1 MRAIDSPD
9 RLLCLIN
16 AYCTS
21 RKYGPFLH
29 QDVMSDASLCT
40 AQTIL
45 FTSVSV
51 STPTW
56 WYKNP
61 YIKTRVSPS
70 VSPSRFCFLILILTR
85 SLVQIPHTLSYTP
98 TLFKFFILKRCCPSP
113 KSSLSPPWPSAR
125 LPRPSRSSNATP
137 ASTPATRASPH
148 AAIVAAGL
156 CRRSSLVWR
165 QTSTSSWMQSV

>member
-1 MRAIDSPD
+1 MHTALAASTAFSSTRMSCLTPHFA
-9 RLLCLIN
+9 RLRPYCLRLSQSAPPPGGI
-16 AYCTS
+16 
-21 RKYGPFLH
+21 K
-29 QDVMSDASLCT
+29 
-40 AQTIL
+40 
-45 FTSVSV
+45 
-51 STPTW
+51 TPTSGRECLHRF
-56 WYKNP
+56 P
-61 YIKTRVSPS
+61 
-70 VSPSRFCFLILILTR
+70 PSRFCFLILILTR

-156 CRRSSLVWR
+156 CRRSSLVWK
-165 QTSTSSWMQSV
+165 QTSTSSWMPSV